1 MHLKYKNQQNKYINE
16 NDHIFGMVDA
26 PIILIEYGS
35 YASATNRETQS
46 RIANIHEEFAPRL
59 CYIFRNYPEPDNT
72 LAYHAAIIIEQVHP
86 EQFWQAH
93 DEIMAYSDLI
103 KEKELTEIAAKY
115 DVDYQ
120 IGSDNFEQ
128 ARLIVDEKIK
138 NAHIKG
144 VRATPAFFI
153 NNRRYKG
160 LWDKPSLTNALQG
173 SLGHRINVV
182 AHDFAGWGPSTG
194 LLLLLTTIMA
204 IVLANSSLGLLFERF
219 CALSF
224 GFTLNDFIFSLSLRE
239 WVNDGLLTIFFLVVG
254 LEIKREFIVG
264 HLSDR
269 LSAAL
274 PVAGAIGGMV
284 VPVILYLSFIQSGAW
299 VHGWGIPIATD
310 TAFAIALIVMMG
322 SIVPTQLRVFLTVA
336 AIVDDIIAVVIVA
349 VFYSEN
355 YNFVFMSN
363 AVIVTG
369 ILLLMNRLRIYWLL
383 PYILLGVVLWFCIH
397 QSGLHAT
404 LSGIIL
410 ALLIPI
416 RKAPN
421 LRGLMNQASSI
432 ILDKTRKDSQIKL
445 QKSKQTK
452 TVRKIVESNYNRLE
466 APALFSLS
474 NIFSRLEAPADHL
487 LRIITPWSNYLVLP
501 LFAFVN
507 AGVII
512 SFGVINDHMLLI
524 TAIMLGLVIGKPVGI
539 ILATALAVRLKLAIK
554 PEEYSWSQL
563 IGASSLAGIGFT
575 MSLFI
580 ASQALPVESDFSSAK
595 IAIFSASILS
605 AIIGCCILWCVREKQ
620 NS

>member
-219 CALSF
+219 
-224 GFTLNDFIFSLSLRE
+224 
-239 WVNDGLLTIFFLVVG
+239 
-254 LEIKREFIVG
+254 
-264 HLSDR
+264 
-269 LSAAL
+269 
-274 PVAGAIGGMV
+274 
-284 VPVILYLSFIQSGAW
+284 
-299 VHGWGIPIATD
+299 
-310 TAFAIALIVMMG
+310 
-322 SIVPTQLRVFLTVA
+322 
-336 AIVDDIIAVVIVA
+336 
-349 VFYSEN
+349 
-355 YNFVFMSN
+355 
-363 AVIVTG
+363 
-369 ILLLMNRLRIYWLL
+369 
-383 PYILLGVVLWFCIH
+383 VL
-397 QSGLHAT
+397 
-404 LSGIIL
+404 
-410 ALLIPI
+410 
-416 RKAPN
+416 
-421 LRGLMNQASSI
+421 
-432 ILDKTRKDSQIKL
+432 
-445 QKSKQTK
+445 
-452 TVRKIVESNYNRLE
+452 
-466 APALFSLS
+466 
-474 NIFSRLEAPADHL
+474 
-487 LRIITPWSNYLVLP
+487 
-501 LFAFVN
+501 
-507 AGVII
+507 
-512 SFGVINDHMLLI
+512 
-524 TAIMLGLVIGKPVGI
+524 
-539 ILATALAVRLKLAIK
+539 
-554 PEEYSWSQL
+554 
-563 IGASSLAGIGFT
+563 
-575 MSLFI
+575 
-580 ASQALPVESDFSSAK
+580 
-595 IAIFSASILS
+595 
-605 AIIGCCILWCVREKQ
+605 
-620 NS
+620 